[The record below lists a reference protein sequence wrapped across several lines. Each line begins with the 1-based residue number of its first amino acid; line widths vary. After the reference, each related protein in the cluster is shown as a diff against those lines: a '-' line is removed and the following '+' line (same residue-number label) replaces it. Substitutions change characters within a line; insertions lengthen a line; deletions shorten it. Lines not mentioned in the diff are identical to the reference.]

1 MQMNQNVFVIIE
13 HLQGQVTDTS
23 YVMLAVARAIAQRTG
38 GEVVAVLLGHN
49 AQNLANTLK
58 ADKVLYGDDPAL
70 AEFSANAYQ
79 NALVGLISDE
89 APRALLFGSTT
100 IGTDIAG
107 VLAARLGLPMVSSCV
122 NISEDGKIV
131 SQICGGKIMAET
143 DLGETTTVITVIPG
157 GYKPE
162 QGQDDGT
169 PPVTPIDVSVGE
181 LKVIL
186 KAYVD
191 PEITDVDITKEN
203 VLIAIGRGIQTEDN
217 VEMAE
222 ELAELLGGTV
232 CASRPVVDQGWLP
245 ISRMVGKSGNLVKP
259 KLYLALGIS
268 GAPEHVEGMA
278 EAETIIA
285 VNIDPNAPI
294 FDTAKYGVEY
304 DLFDLIDVL
313 IEQIE
318 ETAG

>member
-1 MQMNQNVFVIIE
+1 MNQNIFVSIE

-23 YVMLAVARAIAQRTG
+23 YVMIAAAHDLARITG

-49 AQNLANTLK
+49 AQGLASSLA

-70 AEFSANAYQ
+70 VEFSANAYQ
-79 NALVGLISDE
+79 DVLEGLISDE
-89 APRALLFGSTT
+89 APRAVLFGSTT
-100 IGTDIAG
+100 IGTDVAG
-107 VLAARLGLPMVSSCV
+107 VVAARLGLPMVSSCV
-122 NISEDGKIV
+122 SISEDGKIV

-143 DLGETTTVITVIPG
+143 ELGDTTTIITVIPG

-162 QGQDDGT
+162 QGQSESVPT
-169 PPVTPIDVSVGE
+169 VTTIDVSLGE
-181 LKVIL
+181 MKVFLKT
-186 KAYVD
+186 YVE
-191 PEITDVDITKEN
+191 PETADVDITKED
-203 VLIAIGRGIQTEDN
+203 VLISVGRGIQTEDN
-217 VEMAE
+217 IELAE

-278 EAETIIA
+278 DAETIVA
-285 VNIDPNAPI
+285 VNIDPSAPI
-294 FDTAKYGVEY
+294 FDVAKYGAEV
-304 DLFDLIDVL
+304 DLFELIDYL
-313 IEQIE
+313 IEAVE
-318 ETAG
+318 NAA